1 MLRHYEYPSRSSA
14 AAAGFL
20 HVRLVSSSSRHPRQ
34 HRECAEGVLPSFDV
48 TFHSLSLGF
57 VLRMKF
63 QQEMLYGQ
71 IRYYR
76 TKMQQYKGYV
86 ERLKHDSAQLRKI
99 NDTLSKDN
107 EYLKQSRA
115 STSQTRAR
123 HHYDNHN
130 QEPASFQNGNN
141 KRPMTQ
147 TFSQYPQDQDLY
159 LSSSPRS
166 IVTPIGPNRITLP
179 AGHQAP
185 TLSAEKQRHPDQY
198 RQQHSMTASVPG
210 AQSRPGSSR
219 QLQQYAYAP
228 PETSQFKSPALTKTQ
243 AAPKYFQRTSTQSN
257 TMANTSAQSSGT
269 WVTRQ
274 ESGRQEGQTPSTRQT
289 SQFSH
294 SGQPP
299 LSNLTTLAPPGP
311 PGSKAAQPMQRQ
323 VMGPPPTPQRPG
335 THLNP
340 LASNANQAAGKPS
353 AGLSTSAN
361 RRFVPRPGNIQSGA
375 SKQQVQGQQFSRTPR
390 PGLSGSGQ
398 RQPFLPSGSN

>member
-1 MLRHYEYPSRSSA
+1 MRSR
-14 AAAGFL
+14 
-20 HVRLVSSSSRHPRQ
+20 
-34 HRECAEGVLPSFDV
+34 
-48 TFHSLSLGF
+48 
-57 VLRMKF
+57 
-63 QQEMLYGQ
+63 
-71 IRYYR
+71 
-76 TKMQQYKGYV
+76 
-86 ERLKHDSAQLRKI
+86 
-99 NDTLSKDN
+99 
-107 EYLKQSRA
+107 
-115 STSQTRAR
+115 
-123 HHYDNHN
+123 
-130 QEPASFQNGNN
+130 
-141 KRPMTQ
+141 
-147 TFSQYPQDQDLY
+147 YPQDQDLY

-210 AQSRPGSSR
+210 PQSRPGSSR

-274 ESGRQEGQTPSTRQT
+274 EPGRQEGQTPSTRQT
-289 SQFSH
+289 PQFNH
-294 SGQPP
+294 S
-299 LSNLTTLAPPGP
+299 APGP
-311 PGSKAAQPMQRQ
+311 PGSKAAQPMQKQ
-323 VMGPPPTPQRPG
+323 VMGPPPTPQRLG
-335 THLNP
+335 TRHNP

-375 SKQQVQGQQFSRTPR
+375 NKQQVQGQQFSRTPM